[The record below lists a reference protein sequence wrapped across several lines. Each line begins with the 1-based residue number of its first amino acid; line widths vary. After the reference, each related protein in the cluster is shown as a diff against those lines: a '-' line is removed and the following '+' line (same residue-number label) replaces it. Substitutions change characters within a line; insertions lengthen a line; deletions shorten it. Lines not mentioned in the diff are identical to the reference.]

1 MTSVDPASAPGT
13 LHVVAAA
20 VTRADGCVLI
30 AQRPAG
36 KRLAGSWEFPGGKVE
51 PGETRVQA
59 LSRELREE
67 LGIIIGQPS
76 PLIQVRHAYSFGDVL
91 IDFWVVYCY
100 QGEPKGLEGQTLRW
114 CTPDELSAADLL
126 PADRPIVKALRT
138 GCHRRSV

>member
-1 MTSVDPASAPGT
+1 MDPASDPGT

-36 KRLAGSWEFPGGKVE
+36 KQLAGSWEFPGGKVE

-76 PLIQVRHAYSFGDVL
+76 PLIQVRHAYAFGDVL

-100 QGEPKGLEGQTLRW
+100 QGEPQGLEGQTLRW